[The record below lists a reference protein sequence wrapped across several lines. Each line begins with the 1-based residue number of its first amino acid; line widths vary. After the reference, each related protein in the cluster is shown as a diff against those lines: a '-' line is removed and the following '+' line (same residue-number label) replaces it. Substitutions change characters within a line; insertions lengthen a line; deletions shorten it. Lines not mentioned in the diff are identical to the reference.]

1 MPIPDFQTIMLPLL
15 QIASDR
21 EEHSIHE
28 AVESLASH
36 FSLTDEEKSKL
47 LPSGQQPIFYNR
59 VGWARTYLKKARLID
74 DPRRGYFQVTSRGKE
89 VLERN
94 PDRINMN
101 YLQEFPEYIE
111 FRETTR
117 EPINTPPVG
126 EGLDELTPEEALEDA
141 YQKIRADL
149 SD

>member
-15 QIASDR
+15 HIASDG

-28 AVESLASH
+28 ATESLARQ
-36 FSLTDEEKSKL
+36 FSLSEEDESKL

-74 DPRRGYFQVTSRGKE
+74 DPRRGHFRITSRGKE
-89 VLERN
+89 VLQRN
-94 PDRINMN
+94 PNRIDMK
-101 YLQEFPEYIE
+101 YLREFPEYIE

-117 EPINTPPVG
+117 DISETSQAEND
-126 EGLDELTPEEALEDA
+126 LDELTPEEALEEA
-141 YQKIRADL
+141 YQ
-149 SD
+149 